1 MEEQPTKE
9 NLEGLYQT
17 VEGYSTAGGTDIYQA
32 AIRALEIMG
41 GYDLR
46 GYTPAIILMTDGKSN
61 GIMDFSDFSQAYDE
75 AGLDVPVF
83 SIMFGDAEEGQL
95 EELAEY
101 THGRVFDGRED
112 LVEAFRSVK
121 GYN

>member
-1 MEEQPTKE
+1 MNPLFRIDFSISDSLKIVRKSV
-9 NLEGLYQT
+9 L
-17 VEGYSTAGGTDIYQA
+17 IYETII
-32 AIRALEIMG
+32 IRALEIMG

-61 GIMDFSDFSQAYDE
+61 GRMDFSDFSQAYEE